1 MQELLEG
8 YTMCFAKTI
17 VMAYEPEERVFINIV
32 VNNTRVNRFQKQ
44 DADLSDVKLIFF
56 AHQARNRTHY

>member
-8 YTMCFAKTI
+8 YTMHFTNTI
-17 VMAYEPEERVFINIV
+17 VMAYEPEESDIISIV
-32 VNNTRVNRFQKQ
+32 VNNTRVNRLQKQ
-44 DADLSDVKLIFF
+44 DADLSNAKLIYF